1 MNDVPFLARIYI
13 YSNVLSHFPP
23 GTQHSFIQHPLCA
36 RDYVSIL
43 WANLRRLSAVLT
55 VWFGFPIASISGYYT
70 GRVCATLFGY
80 CMFTYV
86 LLVGPLM
93 GRVIPSSPFKEHSV
107 WHHNSCLVMFTDEL
121 KEGLVPVFGENV

>member
-1 MNDVPFLARIYI
+1 MNDVPFLARMYI
-13 YSNVLSHFPP
+13 YSKVLSHFPP

-55 VWFGFPIASISGYYT
+55 VWFGSPIASISGYYT

-86 LLVGPLM
+86 LLVVPLM